1 MRVGTPG
8 LTTYFWVDFEDFR
21 DFSIFGDS
29 DTHFDPSQNPKNGIF
44 ALFPF
49 FLRGKLVDF
58 GRKMAVNRPK
68 SVKISIFQLFRLFLA
83 CSAYFREK
91 KFFHDFS
98 NFFFSQYAFF
108 FSASTWPKMVKSV
121 ENPIFCVLTEAKMGV
136 RVTKNR
142 KKSKIVKIHPKTPK
156 VSREPIPSCYSMLVN
171 DMVTFGQIR

>member
-1 MRVGTPG
+1 MGVRVAKNRKIVKI
-8 LTTYFWVDFEDFR
+8 LK
-21 DFSIFGDS
+21 I
-29 DTHFDPSQNPKNGIF
+29 DPSQNPKNGIF

-49 FLRGKLVDF
+49 FRRGKLVDF
-58 GRKMAVNRPK
+58 GRKMAVNPSK
-68 SVKISIFQLFRLFLA
+68 SVKNSIFRLFRLFLA

-108 FSASTWPKMVKSV
+108 FSTSTGPKTAKSA

-142 KKSKIVKIHPKTPK
+142 KKIENRQIHPRP
-156 VSREPIPSCYSMLVN
+156 PM
-171 DMVTFGQIR
+171 